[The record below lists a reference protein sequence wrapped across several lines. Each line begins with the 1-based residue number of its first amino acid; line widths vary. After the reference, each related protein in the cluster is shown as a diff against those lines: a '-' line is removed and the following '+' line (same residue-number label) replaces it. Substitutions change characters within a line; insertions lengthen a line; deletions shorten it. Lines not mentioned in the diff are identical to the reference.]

1 MDWIK
6 AFFEC
11 SILQIWLALN
21 QRLEADIRE
30 YNELSRGQSALQV
43 SKDEPRIVIS
53 RTREKPPFD
62 SPWATLERKGNHL
75 LLRVGSSAHSLDIE
89 EVRLLPT
96 LNSDGECRLKL
107 GNNELELWQAS
118 RLILEPLLLRC

>member
-11 SILQIWLALN
+11 SLSQVWLALN

-53 RTREKPPFD
+53 RTRERPPYD

-75 LLRVGSSAHSLDIE
+75 LLRVGSSAHSVDIE

-96 LNSDGECRLKL
+96 LNPAGECRLKL

>member
-11 SILQIWLALN
+11 SISQVWLALN

-30 YNELSRGQSALQV
+30 YNELSRGQSALQL

-53 RTREKPPFD
+53 RTRERPPYD
-62 SPWATLERKGNHL
+62 SPWVTLERKGNHL
-75 LLRVGSSAHSLDIE
+75 LLRLGSSAHSVDIE

-96 LNSDGECRLKL
+96 LNPDGECRLKL
-107 GNNELELWQAS
+107 GSNELELWQAS

>member
-6 AFFEC
+6 EFFEC
-11 SILQIWLALN
+11 SLSQVWLALN

-53 RTREKPPFD
+53 RTRERPPYD

-75 LLRVGSSAHSLDIE
+75 LLRVGSSAHSVDIE

-96 LNSDGECRLKL
+96 LNPAGECRLKL

>member
-11 SILQIWLALN
+11 SLSQVWLALN

-30 YNELSRGQSALQV
+30 YNELSRGHSALQL

-53 RTREKPPFD
+53 RTRERPPYD
-62 SPWATLERKGNHL
+62 SPWVTLERKGNHL
-75 LLRVGSSAHSLDIE
+75 LLRVGNSAHSLDIE

-96 LNSDGECRLKL
+96 LNPDGECRLKL